1 MARIALL
8 DGGLG
13 QEINKRSRKDTHPLW
28 SVKVMFD
35 APDTVIDV
43 HADFIRAGARV
54 IALNTYT
61 ATPTRMGRHDFGARF
76 EEAHET
82 AIQLANAAIE
92 KSGNPHGPV
101 QIAGCLPPIVASYV
115 ADVSKDYD
123 GSLGEFRKIVA
134 CQKDAV
140 DVFLIE
146 TMSNIAEA
154 TAGLDAV
161 KQANKPA
168 YVALTLADDRSN
180 TLRSGE
186 QLEDAVAA
194 LLPGQPD
201 GLLLNCSIPEAIT
214 AAMPLLA
221 DHGVPF
227 GGYAN
232 GFTSIDKLRP
242 GGIVD
247 VLEARKDLTPDIYAD
262 HAEQWIGQ
270 GATIVGG
277 CCEVGPDHI
286 RVLASRLAASG
297 HVITNLETPTETMT

>member
-1 MARIALL
+1 MAKITLL

-13 QEINKRSRKDTHPLW
+13 QEINRRSRKDTHPLW

-54 IALNTYT
+54 IGLNTYT
-61 ATPTRMGRHDFGARF
+61 ATPTRMGRHDFGDRF
-76 EEAHET
+76 EEAHAT
-82 AIQLANAAIE
+82 AIRLANAAIE
-92 KSGNPHGPV
+92 KSGSPKGPV
-101 QIAGCLPPIVASYV
+101 QITGCLPPLVASYV
-115 ADVSKDYD
+115 AEVSMDHG
-123 GSLGEFRKIVA
+123 GSLEEFRQIVA

-140 DVFLIE
+140 DAFFVE

-154 TAGLDAV
+154 RAGLDAV
-161 KQANKPA
+161 REVDKPV
-168 YVALTLADDRSN
+168 YVALTLSDDMSN

-186 QLEDAVAA
+186 RLEDAVEA
-194 LLPGQPD
+194 LLPGRPD
-201 GLLLNCSIPEAIT
+201 GLLLNCSIPEVVT
-214 AAMPLLA
+214 AAMPILA
-221 DHGVPF
+221 GHDVPF

-247 VLEARKDLTPDIYAD
+247 VLEARKDLTPELYAD
-262 HAEQWIGQ
+262 HAEQWIAQ

-277 CCEVGPDHI
+277 CCEVGPEHI
-286 RVLASRLAASG
+286 RHLADRLIASG
-297 HVITNLETPTETMT
+297 HEITGLN